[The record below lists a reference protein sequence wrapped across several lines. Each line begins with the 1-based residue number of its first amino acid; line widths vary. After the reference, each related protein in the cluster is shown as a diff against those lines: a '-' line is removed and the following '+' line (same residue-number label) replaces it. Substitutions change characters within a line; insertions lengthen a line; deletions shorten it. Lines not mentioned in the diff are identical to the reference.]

1 MKQIFWKHIH
11 KIIPKRAGICEM
23 GATGFVTPP
32 LKFFAKPN
40 APGTA
45 ANVTDGMAY
54 PVRLQ
59 RRIRAEPWTGS
70 AECDG

>member
-1 MKQIFWKHIH
+1 
-11 KIIPKRAGICEM
+11 M